1 MRSTTDLR
9 QILQRLRSL
18 PAETE
23 WFEFKEAKQN
33 FHSDDLGK
41 YFSALSNEANLHGT
55 DAGWL
60 VFGVSDKGNIVGSQY
75 RPQRA
80 GLDSLKHEVASQT
93 SNKLTFVEIY
103 ELPEPEGRVILFE
116 IPPAP
121 PGLPIAW
128 KGHFY
133 GRDGGSLVALNLW
146 EIERIRR
153 QSTTEDWSIQ
163 ACPDATLADLDPAA
177 ITQARANFKQRLQ
190 NRVDAGKVDSWKDAT
205 FLDRAKLT
213 VAGKITRAAVLLLG
227 RQESAALLSP
237 AIAHVTWRLEGE
249 EKAYEHF
256 GPPFLLTANDVFR
269 RIRNLRFRLQP
280 FGQLIPIELEKYDA
294 KVVLEALNNCLAH
307 QDYARQARIV
317 VTEYPDRVV
326 FQNAGGF
333 FEGSVEDY
341 VLHDKTP
348 QFYRNPF
355 LAQAMVNLNMID
367 TMGYG
372 IRRMFEAQRQRFFPL
387 PDYDTSEP
395 DAVRLTIHGKLLDEN
410 YSRILISNSDLPLGL
425 VVALDRVQKKRPIAD
440 ADLKELRRL
449 KLVEGRKPNL
459 FPAASIAAATES
471 KADYIRHRAFDDAH
485 YKQLVLEYLHQFG
498 SASRQDLERLLTDK
512 LSDALS
518 AAQKRNKIQNLLA
531 SMSRR
536 DRSIVR
542 SGPKQQAIWRLSAPA
557 DTAPR
562 SKIIDRK

>member
-1 MRSTTDLR
+1 MRSTADLR

-23 WFEFKEAKQN
+23 GFEFKEAKQN
-33 FHSDDLGK
+33 FDFDQLGK
-41 YFSALSNEANLHGT
+41 YFSALSNEANLHST
-55 DAGWL
+55 VAGWL
-60 VFGVSDKGNIVGSQY
+60 VFGVSDQGDIVGSHY

-80 GLDSLKHEVASQT
+80 GLDSLKHEVADQT
-93 SNKLTFVEIY
+93 GNKLTFVEIY
-103 ELPEPEGRVILFE
+103 ELAEPEGRVILFE

-128 KGHFY
+128 KGHFS
-133 GRDGGSLVALNLW
+133 GRDGESLVALNLW

-153 QSTTEDWSIQ
+153 QSTVEDWSVHP
-163 ACPDATLADLDPAA
+163 CPNASVADLDPAA
-177 ITQARANFKQRLQ
+177 IAQARANFKQRLQ
-190 NRVDAGKVDSWKDAT
+190 NRMDASKVDSWKDAT

-213 VAGKITRAAVLLLG
+213 VASKVTRAALLLLG
-227 RQESAALLSP
+227 RAESAALLSP
-237 AIAHVTWRLEGE
+237 AIAQVTWRLEGE

-256 GPPFLLTANDVFR
+256 GPPFLLTVNDVFR

-280 FGQLIPIELEKYDA
+280 FGQLIPVELEKYDA

-307 QDYARQARIV
+307 QDYARQARVV
-317 VTEYPDRVV
+317 VTEYPDRLV
-326 FQNAGGF
+326 FENAGSF
-333 FEGSVEDY
+333 FEGAVEDY

-348 QFYRNPF
+348 QHYRNPF

-387 PDYDTSEP
+387 PDYDTSKP
-395 DAVRLTIHGKLLDEN
+395 DSVCLTIHGKLLDEN
-410 YSRILISNSDLPLGL
+410 YSRILISKSDMPLGL
-425 VVALDRVQKKRPIAD
+425 VVALDRVQKKRTIAD

-485 YKQLVLEYLHQFG
+485 YKQLVLEYLRQFG

-531 SMSRR
+531 RMSRH
-536 DRSIVR
+536 DSSIIR
-542 SGPKQQAIWRLSAPA
+542 TGPKQQAVWRLAELLGTGPNQ
-557 DTAPR
+557 
-562 SKIIDRK
+562 K

>member
-1 MRSTTDLR
+1 MRSTADLR

-23 WFEFKEAKQN
+23 GFEFKEAKQN
-33 FHSDDLGK
+33 FDFDQLGK
-41 YFSALSNEANLHGT
+41 YFSALSNEANLHST
-55 DAGWL
+55 VAGWL
-60 VFGVSDKGNIVGSQY
+60 VFGVSDQGDIVGSHY

-80 GLDSLKHEVASQT
+80 GLDSLKHEVADQT
-93 SNKLTFVEIY
+93 GNKLTFVEIY
-103 ELPEPEGRVILFE
+103 ELAEPEGRVILFA

-133 GRDGGSLVALNLW
+133 GRDGESLVALNLW

-153 QSTTEDWSIQ
+153 QSTVEDWSVHP
-163 ACPDATLADLDPAA
+163 CPNASVADLDPAA
-177 ITQARANFKQRLQ
+177 IAQARANFKQRLQ
-190 NRVDAGKVDSWKDAT
+190 NRMDASKVDSWKDAT

-213 VAGKITRAAVLLLG
+213 VASKVTRAALLLLG
-227 RQESAALLSP
+227 RAESAALLSP
-237 AIAHVTWRLEGE
+237 AIAQVTWRLEGE

-256 GPPFLLTANDVFR
+256 GPPFLLTVNDVFR

-280 FGQLIPIELEKYDA
+280 FGQLIPVELEKYDA

-307 QDYARQARIV
+307 QDYARQARVV
-317 VTEYPDRVV
+317 VTEYPDRLV
-326 FQNAGGF
+326 FENAGSF
-333 FEGSVEDY
+333 FEGAVEDY

-348 QFYRNPF
+348 QHYRNPF

-387 PDYDTSEP
+387 PDYDTSKP
-395 DAVRLTIHGKLLDEN
+395 DSVCLTIHGKLLDEN
-410 YSRILISNSDLPLGL
+410 YSRILISKSDMPLGL
-425 VVALDRVQKKRPIAD
+425 VVALDRVQKKRTIAD

-485 YKQLVLEYLHQFG
+485 YKQLVLEYLRQFG

-531 SMSRR
+531 RMSRH
-536 DRSIVR
+536 DSSIIR
-542 SGPKQQAIWRLSAPA
+542 TGPKQQAVWRLAELLGTGPNQ
-557 DTAPR
+557 
-562 SKIIDRK
+562 K